1 MQEGGCRG
9 RDRGARGGHH
19 EVVLGARALEE
30 PASRAPRDRY
40 PPRDRFRVPR
50 DDVRAEAEA
59 GPRGLPQRRD
69 LIVEI
74 LARLPERPLR
84 RSKCVCRSWRDLI
97 SGPVHRRRLAHTDAA
112 SGFFYHANADG
123 SWAPVTDLKF
133 TGLCR
138 PPVEG
143 GVSPTPPS
151 LDQEFAFQPPSYT
164 RTHVEL
170 LDSCNGLLLLRYYD
184 ASDELAAAV
193 YIVCNPSTQDYVELP
208 PPPPEPSHVPD
219 VIGVVVPS
227 PLQPLIICSS
237 SSKRE
242 DRGSPGL
249 PLWPSTRPSPLT
261 STSSSWRRKGAQ
273 CSLSIAPSSRRCRST
288 RRRRGGGLPGEAGG
302 TTTSRTP
309 ASTPTS
315 TASCT
320 VPRHHRHR
328 ERRGGGG
335 GHRGPDVD
343 GHPRVPGGPG
353 ETWLPRVIG
362 QSQRRLLYADAGSG
376 HARELSVYALEDCG
390 GGAGRWVLKH
400 RTRSL
405 DPSGKVRFGK
415 QHRLVA
421 IHPDCNVVFLFD
433 SRRRSLIAYDMDR
446 GTTRVVHTFTVAT
459 GKHHFFPYIPLYL
472 Q

>member
-19 EVVLGARALEE
+19 E
-30 PASRAPRDRY
+30 
-40 PPRDRFRVPR
+40 
-50 DDVRAEAEA
+50 
-59 GPRGLPQRRD
+59 RRD

-219 VIGVVVPS
+219 LEQERRQRLPRPAALAFDPAVSSHFHVFELEEERS
-227 PLQPLIICSS
+227 PVFPEYSPFVTAVQIYSS
-237 SSKRE
+237 E
-242 DRGSPGL
+242 
-249 PLWPSTRPSPLT
+249 
-261 STSSSWRRKGAQ
+261 
-273 CSLSIAPSSRRCRST
+273 T
-288 RRRRGGGLPGEAGG
+288 RRWVARRSGWNYHVAYSGEHAYLNGFL
-302 TTTSRTP
+302 
-309 ASTPTS
+309 
-315 TASCT
+315 
-320 VPRHHRHR
+320 HR
-328 ERRGGGG
+328 
-335 GHRGPDVD
+335 
-343 GHPRVPGGPG
+343 PG